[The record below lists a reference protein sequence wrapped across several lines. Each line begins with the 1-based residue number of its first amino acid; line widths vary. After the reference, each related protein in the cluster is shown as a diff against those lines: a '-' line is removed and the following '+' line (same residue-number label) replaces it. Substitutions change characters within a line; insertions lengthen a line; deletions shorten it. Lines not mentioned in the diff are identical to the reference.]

1 MLKTSNQ
8 IKEDDASLTVIQQLS
23 LRTQKQGK
31 EPKEVKIDSG
41 NMMGEVLCWGA
52 ESHFKTL
59 CEDINL
65 STGCVSH
72 WISIVS

>member
-41 NMMGEVLCWGA
+41 NMMGEVLC
-52 ESHFKTL
+52 
-59 CEDINL
+59 
-65 STGCVSH
+65 
-72 WISIVS
+72 